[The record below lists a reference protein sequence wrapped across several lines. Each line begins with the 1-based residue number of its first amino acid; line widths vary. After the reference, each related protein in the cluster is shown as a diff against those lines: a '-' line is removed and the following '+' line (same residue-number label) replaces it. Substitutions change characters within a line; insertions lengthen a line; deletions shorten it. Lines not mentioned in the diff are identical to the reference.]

1 MATCLKMKL
10 QQQLRTLLAGSRQ
23 APTSTRETLYSSL
36 AAFLAIVLLMA
47 VIHFVAVKSSFSL
60 LVLASMGAS
69 AFLLF
74 VVPHSPMSQPWP
86 LIGGHLLASFI
97 GIVCALTIPSPVLAT
112 GAAVALSIL
121 AMHWLHC
128 SHPPSVATA
137 MIAVLGGPEV
147 HALGWSF
154 CYEVVALNAL
164 IMLLLAMGLNALI
177 PGRRYPLRRTHHPH
191 HEQFIK
197 SRHASFAELRDEDLE
212 WALARIGGVIDVT
225 REDLLDIYEFA
236 VEHARE
242 RRGQ

>member
-1 MATCLKMKL
+1 MKL
-10 QQQLRTLLAGSRQ
+10 GQAVQARLASYRLSHTPAREKLL
-23 APTSTRETLYSSL
+23 SSL
-36 AAFLAIVLLMA
+36 TACIAIMLLM
-47 VIHFVAVKSSFSL
+47 VTLHFVSLKSALSL

-86 LIGGHLLASFI
+86 LVGGHLLASVI
-97 GIVCALTIPSPVLAT
+97 GIACAQSIADPMLAT
-112 GAAVALSIL
+112 GAAVALAIY

-128 SHPPSVATA
+128 PHPPSAATA

-154 CYEVVALNAL
+154 CYEVVALNAG
-164 IMLLLAMGLNALI
+164 IMLLLAYSLNALI
-177 PGRRYPLRRTHHPH
+177 PGRRYPLRHTHHPH

-197 SRHASFAELRDEDLE
+197 SRHAQFAELRDDDLD
-212 WALARIGGVIDVT
+212 WALARMDGVIDIT
-225 REDLLDIYEFA
+225 REDLMDIYEFA